1 MKTNETTQ
9 AQPRSNGGGLAAV
22 TTTNNGQRVSLRCQA
37 FAEEWFPT
45 VSEEVR
51 KNGQPVFP
59 SVNSLASSLNYAFRK
74 GLIDGAQEKHNA
86 SIWIERESA
95 LNYVASYVDA
105 AKLSDSGRV
114 TMVGTRPAK
123 PKRDAQRKQQRLL
136 ATKDSV
142 DAAFG
147 EAYILMCND
156 QLFTIGRQPTVAHAR
171 QAALKKIGAKLYR
184 SDATGELVEVGA

>member
-1 MKTNETTQ
+1 MKTNETTE
-9 AQPRSNGGGLAAV
+9 AQLRSNGGNQSATKSTA
-22 TTTNNGQRVSLRCQA
+22 TRVSLRCQA

-114 TMVGTRPAK
+114 TMAGTRPAK
-123 PKRDAQRKQQRLL
+123 PKRDSQRKRQRLL
-136 ATKDSV
+136 ATKESV

-147 EAYILMCND
+147 ESYILMCND
-156 QLFTIGRQPTVAHAR
+156 RLFTIGRQPTVAHAR

-184 SDATGELVEVGA
+184 PAATGELVEVQA